1 MLNIGITGGIGSG
14 KSTICKFFSV
24 LGIPVYNADLAARI
38 LMNQKESIRK
48 ALKDQFGEMLYQ
60 EGMLNRKYLALK
72 IFNDPDLLSFV
83 NRIVHP
89 EVRKDY
95 LAWASSQKIVP
106 YALQEAAI
114 LFESGA
120 DQDLDATIMVSAPEA
135 LRIDRIMRRDNLS
148 LPEIHKRIASQ
159 MPEEEKMKR
168 SRFVILNDDAHPVIP
183 QILEIDRILR
193 LESKN

>member
-1 MLNIGITGGIGSG
+1 
-14 KSTICKFFSV
+14 
-24 LGIPVYNADLAARI
+24 
-38 LMNQKESIRK
+38 
-48 ALKDQFGEMLYQ
+48 
-60 EGMLNRKYLALK
+60 LK
-72 IFNDPDLLSFV
+72 IFNDPDLLGFV

-95 LAWASSQKIVP
+95 LAWASSQKMVP

-135 LRIDRIMRRDNLS
+135 LRIERIMRRDHLS
-148 LPEIHKRIASQ
+148 LPEINKRIASQ

-183 QILEIDRILR
+183 QILEIDQILR
-193 LESKN
+193 LESKNRFHIPEK